1 MGITIEQIEKAV
13 HNNSTR
19 DIEDREIIVGLTRKG
34 EPFPT
39 LLSSWLLGGQTQQGK
54 SVIAAW
60 FVMWFIVAG
69 AQIVLLDPHKH
80 NKKRGLFTKIEP
92 LREWFAREPIDCLD
106 VDELLSYIDWL
117 EAEYRERKRSM
128 IGKSPL
134 LLVADEFNELLS
146 SGLTKKQAERVAIV
160 IGNLARGGAKHGIFV
175 LAIGHNFDLASA
187 GGNAVRRN
195 IIGRVSVS
203 AEIGE
208 MCNILD
214 FSDRTRLKQIANN
227 PPLRPGQAIVKVPG
241 YGLYRL
247 HFPYITPEY
256 LTAFAAFL
264 CKIGAYITHI
274 PAISTHQENLAPA
287 PLVIS
292 IPNASSVDVPPTNM
306 GTSATNRA
314 ESSINISDSGN
325 NRRSGITAEERAI
338 IETAAR
344 IQLQETGGVNRSKLL
359 RDIGW
364 QNRNKGYQKVK
375 AICDEHD
382 WKLPSKQDISPTLR
396 KELLVQ
402 ANYMCSRCGSTGNLT
417 IDHIVPRVK
426 GGGNE
431 PENLRVLCRSCNSSK
446 GVSTQW

>member
-1 MGITIEQIEKAV
+1 MGISIAQIERAV
-13 HNNSTR
+13 RNNAVR

-60 FVMWFIVAG
+60 FVMWFVVAG
-69 AQIVLLDPHKH
+69 AQVVLLDPHLH

-92 LREWFAREPIDCLD
+92 LQDWFARPATDCLD
-106 VDELLSYIDWL
+106 RDELLAYIDWL
-117 EAEYRERKRSM
+117 EAEYNERKHSM
-128 IGKSPL
+128 VGKSPL
-134 LLVADEFNELLS
+134 LLCADEFNELLS

-195 IIGRVSVS
+195 IIGRVSVN

-214 FSDRTRLKQIANN
+214 TTDRTRLKQIACD

-256 LTAFAAFL
+256 LAAFATFMRKTAHFTDIPVHKSVDTPDPL
-264 CKIGAYITHI
+264 IISVPHVVPIHASPSNAVATAINPHESHI
-274 PAISTHQENLAPA
+274 NL
-287 PLVIS
+287 S
-292 IPNASSVDVPPTNM
+292 IPNEKGIAVTPEEQAAIEAAASV
-306 GTSATNRA
+306 
-314 ESSINISDSGN
+314 
-325 NRRSGITAEERAI
+325 
-338 IETAAR
+338 
-344 IQLQETGGVNRSKLL
+344 QLRLSGGVNRTQLRRDLGWEKRYKAYEKIKL
-359 RDIGW
+359 
-364 QNRNKGYQKVK
+364 V
-375 AICDEHD
+375 CDAYD
-382 WKLPSKQDISPTLR
+382 WRLPSKQDISPTLR
-396 KELLVQ
+396 KELLEQ
-402 ANYMCSRCGSTGNLT
+402 ANHMCQRCGATDDLT
-417 IDHIVPRVK
+417 IDHIKARVK
-426 GGGNE
+426 GGSNE
-431 PENLRVLCRSCNSSK
+431 PSNLSVLCRSCNSSK
-446 GVSTQW
+446 GISA